1 MVVPRVVRGSYCG
14 RDEKLPNNKLFRWC
28 VISPAKSP
36 WSVMAMSSRGLL
48 QALLVAGAAIAS
60 SSFVGVATPTPRLSR
75 HARASSRAVRMMAYK
90 VPQHGQSP
98 RSAVPELGSCASSG
112 RAWRLWAA
120 RHFAW
125 RPSPWAPSH
134 CLWCSSEPPP
144 KPPMSP
150 PLTTQVPEATQEE
163 WVKRHVKRPVWP
175 ACAALCSG

>member
-1 MVVPRVVRGSYCG
+1 MVVGRVWSGWSAGPGGLRQGGSSVVVPRVVRGSYCG

-48 QALLVAGAAIAS
+48 QALLVVGAAIAS

-90 VPQHGQSP
+90 VPQHGRSP

-120 RHFAW
+120 RHPHGGPVPG
-125 RPSPWAPSH
+125 RP
-134 CLWCSSEPPP
+134 
-144 KPPMSP
+144 
-150 PLTTQVPEATQEE
+150 AT
-163 WVKRHVKRPVWP
+163 
-175 ACAALCSG
+175 ASGARASRLQSRRCHRV